1 MPRWILLSLIFSL
14 SCLGCQAV
22 DHDMEMVSTAGL
34 PTPEPS
40 PVFEGDLTNQF
51 PVVSSSQEPTSQESV
66 AQSPVQRALTIEPD
80 HGAQVWVNTK
90 SGVYHYPGARFYGN
104 TQEGVYMSE
113 SEAQSSG
120 YHAAANGQ

>member
-1 MPRWILLSLIFSL
+1 MPRWFLLSLILSF
-14 SCLGCQAV
+14 SCLGCQG
-22 DHDMEMVSTAGL
+22 VSPDAGTDTATTTTEAL

-40 PVFEGDLTNQF
+40 LAPEADLTNQF
-51 PVVSSSQEPTSQESV
+51 PV
-66 AQSPVQRALTIEPD
+66 QSPSQQPSPQSSVQSAPTAQPD
-80 HGAQVWVNTK
+80 HGSQVWVNTK
-90 SGVYHYPGARFYGN
+90 SGVYHYPGTRWYGD